1 MHLKIDNLVFSDNQV
16 GVDFEYDEDFRRS
29 VARVCGVSYISQ
41 KDLQKYIVSAMQNV
55 LNGDELLKLRNE
67 ID

>member
-1 MHLKIDNLVFSDNQV
+1 MHLKIDNLTFDGSQV

-41 KDLQKYIVSAMQNV
+41 KDLQKYIVYTMQNV
-55 LNGDELLKLRNE
+55 LDVNELLELRDE
-67 ID
+67 MD